1 MCDVSLKRLHILL
14 DLYNNLFTDLRHA
27 GGHNCRVAVEGGE
40 GGDQAQ
46 AMPSVFET
54 LKSVAR
60 LIDMEGALP

>member
-1 MCDVSLKRLHILL
+1 MSDCLSISMAEPDMQVA
-14 DLYNNLFTDLRHA
+14 NTA
-27 GGHNCRVAVEGGE
+27 GAAVEGGE